1 MKTRNEL
8 AVLLGIPKFKV
19 DDIFWDMVDVD
30 KLLNIINKESVP
42 AETLVR
48 PKAEFTPMVAHIVIK
63 GEVQK
68 LLLENL
74 CRDWNNEMYID
85 YEQSLTS
92 YKAEQK

>member
-1 MKTRNEL
+1 MEEN
-8 AVLLGIPKFKV
+8 
-19 DDIFWDMVDVD
+19 
-30 KLLNIINKESVP
+30 LNIN
-42 AETLVR
+42 ETQNDRIKKQFGVEPLVM
-48 PKAEFTPMVAHIVIK
+48 PKAEFTPIVAHVVIK

-85 YEQSLTS
+85 YEQSLLS